1 MDTNK
6 EVDPKAHATANS
18 LDVLAEKKLV
28 FLFIALA
35 ERKQILKKKTLGTH
49 HYKKGRKMMPR
60 NYNFILNRSIKSVH
74 ICTSLDS

>member
-35 ERKQILKKKTLGTH
+35 ERKQILKKKPWGLITTKRGG
-49 HYKKGRKMMPR
+49 K
-60 NYNFILNRSIKSVH
+60 
-74 ICTSLDS
+74 